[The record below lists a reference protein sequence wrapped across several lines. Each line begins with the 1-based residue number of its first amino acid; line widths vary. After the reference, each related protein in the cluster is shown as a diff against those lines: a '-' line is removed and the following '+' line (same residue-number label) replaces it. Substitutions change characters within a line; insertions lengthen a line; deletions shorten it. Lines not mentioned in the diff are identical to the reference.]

1 MYVHILNLNP
11 PLLALP
17 PISMAIGAARL
28 LSDGSKVEFTPSS
41 NVVVLK
47 LPAAPKCEGDRVVVP
62 TLAKDR

>member
-1 MYVHILNLNP
+1 
-11 PLLALP
+11 
-17 PISMAIGAARL
+17 MAIGAARL

>member
-28 LSDGSKVEFTPSS
+28 LSDGSKVEFNPSS
-41 NVVVLK
+41 KRCGVESSSRTQV
-47 LPAAPKCEGDRVVVP
+47 
-62 TLAKDR
+62 